1 MKRKELE
8 GMRPEDLNKLLRL
21 ESESVEWKRSLGEW
35 KEIVIAVAALASL
48 HGGQICIG
56 VEPTG
61 KVRGIEVGKGTLED
75 LANKIAQGT
84 SPRVIPSISAIDRD
98 RKTIVVVSV
107 PESTS
112 KPVCAFD
119 RPYRRSGKTNQRLS
133 QEEAMR
139 LFMSS
144 RGVTWDQSKVT
155 DASVG
160 DDIDPEL
167 VRRFLLAARSER
179 RWEVPDETSVDRV
192 LRQLALIQDSKLTVA
207 ALLLFGSNPQ
217 RLLTQAM
224 VRCARFKGATEVH
237 FLDMKV
243 IQGNIID
250 QVGEVMSFI
259 KRNIR
264 MAAEIRGLRREESWE
279 YPLEGLREAVV
290 NAICHR
296 DYASSANVQVRI
308 FDDRLEVWNPGDLPE
323 GMTVDD
329 LRRPHESKPRNKLV
343 ANAFFLIKYIEQ
355 FGTGIQRILDD
366 CRSHQLPEPNFQVQG
381 HSFRAVFTPREASVG
396 VEEDAGRT
404 DRQKKALSYIRQHG
418 RITRSRYEAISGLP
432 VHTAKRELAR
442 MVKAGLIVRRG
453 GGRNYWYELRDSGD
467 VPQGVP
473 QDPMG
478 NRS

>member
-1 MKRKELE
+1 M
-8 GMRPEDLNKLLRL
+8 
-21 ESESVEWKRSLGEW
+21 
-35 KEIVIAVAALASL
+35 ASL

-61 KVRGIEVGKGTLED
+61 RVCGVELGKGTLED
-75 LANKIAQGT
+75 LANKIAQST
-84 SPRVIPSISAIDRD
+84 SPRVTPSISSSKRD
-98 RKTIVVVSV
+98 RKTIIVVSV
-107 PESTS
+107 PESTP
-112 KPVCAFD
+112 KPVYAFD
-119 RPYRRSGKTNQRLS
+119 RPYRRAGKTNQRLS

-144 RGVTWDQSKVT
+144 RGVTWDQSTLT
-155 DASVG
+155 DATV
-160 DDIDPEL
+160 DEDIDPAL

-179 RWEVPDETSVDRV
+179 RWEVPDETAVDRV
-192 LRQLALIQDSKLTVA
+192 LRQLGLMQDGKLTVA
-207 ALLLFGSNPQ
+207 AILLFGCNPQ

-224 VRCARFKGATEVH
+224 VRCAQFKGTTEVH

-243 IQGNIID
+243 IQGTIIE
-250 QVGEVMSFI
+250 QVEEVMAFI
-259 KRNIR
+259 KRNTR
-264 MAAEIRGLRREESWE
+264 MAAEIKGLRREERWE

-296 DYASSANVQVRI
+296 DYASSANAQVRI

-329 LRRPHESKPRNKLV
+329 LRRPHESKPRNKLI

-366 CRSHQLPEPNFQVQG
+366 CRSQQLPEPDFQVQG
-381 HSFRAVFTPREASVG
+381 HTFRSVFTPREAG
-396 VEEDAGRT
+396 IAPEDDAGRT
-404 DRQKKALSYIRQHG
+404 DRQNRALNHIRQHG
-418 RITRSRYEAISGLP
+418 RITRAEYEEISGIP

-453 GGRNYWYELRDSGD
+453 GGRSYWYELRDSG
-467 VPQGVP
+467 GVP
-473 QDPMG
+473 
-478 NRS
+478 

>member
-1 MKRKELE
+1 MT
-8 GMRPEDLNKLLRL
+8 PEDLNKLLR
-21 ESESVEWKRSLGEW
+21 SEGETVEWKRSLGEW
-35 KEIVIAVAALASL
+35 KEIVVATAAMASL

-61 KVRGIEVGKGTLED
+61 RVSGVEIGKGTLED

-84 SPRVIPSISAIDRD
+84 SPRVTPSISSAKRD
-98 RKTIVVVSV
+98 RRTIVVVSV
-107 PESTS
+107 PESTP
-112 KPVCAFD
+112 KPVYAFD
-119 RPYRRSGKTNQRLS
+119 RPYRRAGKTNQRLS

-144 RGVTWDQSKVT
+144 RGVTWDQSTLT
-155 DASVG
+155 DATVEE
-160 DDIDPEL
+160 DIDPVL
-167 VRRFLLAARSER
+167 VRGFLLAARSGR
-179 RWEVPDETSVDRV
+179 RWDVPDETSVDRV
-192 LRQLALIQDSKLTVA
+192 LRQLGLMQDGKLTVA
-207 ALLLFGSNPQ
+207 AVLLFGRNPQ

-224 VRCARFKGATEVH
+224 VRCARFKGTTEVH

-243 IQGNIID
+243 IQGAIIQ
-250 QVGEVMSFI
+250 QVEEVMAFV
-259 KRNIR
+259 KRNTR
-264 MAAEIRGLRREESWE
+264 MAAEIKGLRREERWE
-279 YPLEGLREAVV
+279 YPMEGLREAVV

-329 LRRPHESKPRNKLV
+329 LRGPHESKPRNKLI

-366 CRSHQLPEPNFQVQG
+366 CRAHELSEPDFHVQA
-381 HSFRAVFTPREASVG
+381 HAFRTVFTPHEIGIAPEVD
-396 VEEDAGRT
+396 VERT
-404 DRQKKALSYIRQHG
+404 ARQNSALNYIRQHG
-418 RITRSRYEAISGLP
+418 RITRATYQEIGGIP

-453 GGRNYWYELRDSGD
+453 GGRSYWYELRDSGG
-467 VPQGVP
+467 VPQSVP
-473 QDPMG
+473 QDPAG
-478 NRS
+478 K